1 MCVCPGV
8 TRLWCHRS
16 LRMALQFTPGK
27 SGSDQTVHQPF
38 LDTDELDPRAQQF
51 AELSGVSFKSN
62 KTIAPS

>member
-1 MCVCPGV
+1 
-8 TRLWCHRS
+8 
-16 LRMALQFTPGK
+16 MALQFTPGK